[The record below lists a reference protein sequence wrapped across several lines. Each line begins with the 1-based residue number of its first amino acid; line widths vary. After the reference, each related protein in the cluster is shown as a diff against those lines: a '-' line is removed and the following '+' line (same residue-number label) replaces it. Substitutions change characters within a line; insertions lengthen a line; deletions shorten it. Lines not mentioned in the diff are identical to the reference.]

1 MIVRILGEGQL
12 EVSEADLDALN
23 ALDDDLMHAVDGGDQ
38 ETFHTA
44 LAALLA
50 KARELGKPL
59 PDDTIV
65 PSELVLPPPDASL
78 PEVKAL
84 LTDEGLIPG

>member
-12 EVSEADLDALN
+12 EVSDADLAALN
-23 ALDDDLMHAVDGGDQ
+23 ALDDDLMHAVDGGDH
-38 ETFHTA
+38 EVFETA

-50 KARELGKPL
+50 KAREVGKPL
-59 PDDTIV
+59 PDDAIV
-65 PSELVLPPPDASL
+65 PSELVLPSPDASL